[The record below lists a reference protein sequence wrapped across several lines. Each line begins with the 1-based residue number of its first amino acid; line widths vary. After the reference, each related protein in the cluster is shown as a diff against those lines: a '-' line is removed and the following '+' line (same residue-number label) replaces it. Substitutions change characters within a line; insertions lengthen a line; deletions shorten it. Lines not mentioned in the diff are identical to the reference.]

1 MMKRITIILI
11 FGLISNILIAQNH
24 KDKFDLAI
32 QEMSE
37 MLDGKK
43 SLNFK
48 RAVFLT
54 ENAYFNGQ
62 LDWDEFN
69 SEIDRITQI
78 LKQMIAKKGLNEY
91 KTAGNWAI
99 FTYMSDSIP
108 ENNYFPYTY
117 DYKNFMGDNDFVSFT
132 VSNLLKTHYGNCHSL
147 PYFYKILANEL
158 NVEAF
163 LATAP
168 MHVFIKHKD
177 EQGKWWNLEMTS
189 GTFSRTSFLIESFNI
204 SDAGIMSGLYLKPLD
219 EKESIALCILDFLSY
234 YEKIFGVYSDKFIF
248 NCYQKGIEY
257 YPNSNFQIWKL
268 NDQKYYLDKEMEKVG
283 ISDYSN
289 VPQFPKLKAMFDEME
304 KTKKYL
310 AEIGLSHLTPE
321 QYEQKVLE
329 IKNNK

>member
-1 MMKRITIILI
+1 MKRTMIILI
-11 FGLISNILIAQNH
+11 LGLISNSLIAQNQME
-24 KDKFDLAI
+24 KFNIAI

-37 MLDGKK
+37 MLDGKRP
-43 SLNFK
+43 LDFK

-54 ENAYFNGQ
+54 ENAYFNGK
-62 LDWDEFN
+62 LDWNEFN

-78 LKQMIAKKGLNEY
+78 LKQMIAKKGLNGY
-91 KTAGNWAI
+91 KTSGNWAI

-108 ENNYFPYTY
+108 ENKNFPYTY
-117 DYKNFMGDNDFVSFT
+117 DYENFMGDNDFLSFT
-132 VSNLLKTHYGNCHSL
+132 VSNLLKTHKGNCHSL

-177 EQGKWWNLEMTS
+177 EKGNWWNLEMTS

-219 EKESIALCILDFLSY
+219 EKETIALCILDLLSY
-234 YEKIFGVYSDKFIF
+234 YEKVFGIYSDKFVF
-248 NCYQKGIEY
+248 TCYQKGIEY

-268 NDQKYYLDKEMEKVG
+268 NDQKHYLDNEMEKTG
-283 ISDYSN
+283 ISDYSKI
-289 VPQFPKLKAMFDEME
+289 PEYPKLEAMYNEME
-304 KTKKYL
+304 QTRLYL

-321 QYEQKVLE
+321 QYEQKVME